1 MDFVRGHNLPLA
13 IGGAL
18 VLLIAGAVYFFYT
31 PQQQDNAVSET
42 APVSAST
49 TTDTIDVSAEVGG
62 AVETP
67 ADKLP
72 ETNPFS
78 DYKNPFE

>member
-1 MDFVRGHNLPLA
+1 MEPARGLNLPLV
-13 IGGAL
+13 IGGVL
-18 VLLIAGAVYFFYT
+18 VLVIVATVYFFFAPGQESDSI
-31 PQQQDNAVSET
+31 PQIDSGPDVAAQVS
-42 APVSAST
+42 
-49 TTDTIDVSAEVGG
+49 G

-78 DYKNPFE
+78 GYKNPFE

>member
-1 MDFVRGHNLPLA
+1 MEPSRNLNLPLM
-13 IGGAL
+13 IGGVL
-18 VLLIAGAVYFFYT
+18 VLIIAAAAYFFFVPGQESVQVPEIDT
-31 PQQQDNAVSET
+31 
-42 APVSAST
+42 SAS
-49 TTDTIDVSAEVGG
+49 DVSAQVSG